1 MAQGRFRSA
10 PTNHFLR
17 ELKKLPA
24 DVKAR
29 VLLAIEELVSNPFAG
44 IRLRGELDGLFRW
57 RTGDYRRPL
66 LGVHQTIIL
75 GQGDSKSSAC
85 VICLT
90 TY

>member
-1 MAQGRFRSA
+1 VAQGRFRSA

-29 VLLAIEELVSNPFAG
+29 VLLAIEELVSNPFVG

-57 RTGDYRRPL
+57 RTGDYRIVYKIDEEKRLVVL
-66 LGVHQTIIL
+66 LDVGPRKAIY
-75 GQGDSKSSAC
+75 G
-85 VICLT
+85 
-90 TY
+90 

>member
-29 VLLAIEELVSNPFAG
+29 VLLAIEELGSNPFAG

-57 RTGDYRRPL
+57 RTGDYRIVYKIDEEKRLVVL
-66 LGVHQTIIL
+66 LDVGPRKAIY
-75 GQGDSKSSAC
+75 G
-85 VICLT
+85 
-90 TY
+90 

>member
-24 DVKAR
+24 HVRPR

-44 IRLRGELDGLFRW
+44 IRLRGELDGLLRW
-57 RTGDYRRPL
+57 RTGDYRIVYKIDEEKRLVVL
-66 LGVHQTIIL
+66 LDVGLRKAIY
-75 GQGDSKSSAC
+75 G
-85 VICLT
+85 
-90 TY
+90 

>member
-24 DVKAR
+24 YVKAR

-44 IRLRGELDGLFRW
+44 IRLRGELDGLLRW
-57 RTGDYRRPL
+57 RTGDYRIVYKMDEEKRLVVL
-66 LGVHQTIIL
+66 LDVGPRRAI
-75 GQGDSKSSAC
+75 
-85 VICLT
+85 
-90 TY
+90 YN